1 MQQVRGIA
9 MKKATACGFLLASAA
24 LTGPANFAAA
34 QHAGM
39 KMAETTLLVARLDA
53 KQVVGGSASSATGT
67 GAFLLDPAQ
76 QTLAYDLTY
85 QGLEAGGAKSI
96 ALYNFGAGKSG
107 EVVKVLCG
115 MDAPPCPA
123 GPSATISGRVERD
136 DKRALDHNLIGEL
149 DSQRVYVEVVG
160 GDGKPEVRGQLAP
173 NIAMV
178 MVSNYVARLLPAE
191 GADTKG
197 TGTAIV
203 SEAHLPDGK
212 VSVFYAATVAG
223 TSGTPTNAA
232 LVNGP
237 TPKARAFTERSA
249 LPKMQLRLSRDKK
262 TGGSLAGAYEINSAV
277 PTARFATRLHDAG
290 NGESGIVVTTN
301 RFPNGELYGALVPVR

>member
-1 MQQVRGIA
+1 
-9 MKKATACGFLLASAA
+9 MKKATACGFLLALAV
-24 LTGPANFAAA
+24 LTGPADFAAA

-39 KMAETTLLVARLDA
+39 KMSETTLLVARLDA

-67 GAFLLDPAQ
+67 GAFLLDAAQ

-85 QGLEAGGAKSI
+85 QGLEGGGAKSI
-96 ALYNFGAGKSG
+96 ALHNFGAGKNG

-115 MDAPPCPA
+115 MDAQQCPS
-123 GPSATISGRVERD
+123 GPFATITGRFERD
-136 DKRALDHNLIGEL
+136 DKRPLDNNLIGEF
-149 DSQRVYVEVVG
+149 DSQRVYVEIVG
-160 GDGKPEVRGQLAP
+160 GDGKPEVRGQLSP
-173 NIAMV
+173 NVAMV
-178 MVSNYVARLLPAE
+178 PVSNFTVRLAPAQ
-191 GADTKG
+191 GADSKG

-203 SEAHLPDGK
+203 SEVHLPGGR

-237 TPKARAFTERSA
+237 TPKARVFSERTA
-249 LPKMQLRLSRDKK
+249 LPKVQFRLSRDKK
-262 TGGSLAGAYEINSAV
+262 TGGSLAGAYEINSAA
-277 PTARFATRLHDAG
+277 PTARFATRLVEAG
-290 NGESGIVVTTN
+290 NGESGIVVTTD

>member
-1 MQQVRGIA
+1 
-9 MKKATACGFLLASAA
+9 MKKATACGFLLALAA
-24 LTGPANFAAA
+24 LIGPANFAAA

-39 KMAETTLLVARLDA
+39 KMSETTLLVARLDA

-96 ALYNFGAGKSG
+96 ALHNFGAGKNG
-107 EVVKVLCG
+107 EMVKVLCG
-115 MDAPPCPA
+115 LDAPPCPA
-123 GPSATISGRVERD
+123 DPSATITGRFERD
-136 DKRALDHNLIGEL
+136 DKRPL
-149 DSQRVYVEVVG
+149 DSDLKGEFFSQRIYVEIVG

-178 MVSNYVARLLPAE
+178 TVSNYTARLAPAE
-191 GADTKG
+191 GADSKG
-197 TGTAIV
+197 SGTAIV
-203 SEAHLPDGK
+203 SEAHLPGGK

-249 LPKMQLRLSRDKK
+249 LPKMQFRLSRDRK
-262 TGGSLAGAYEINSAV
+262 TGGSLAGAYEINTAV
-277 PTARFATRLHDAG
+277 PTARFATRLFEAG